1 MKPSI
6 RIKSIG
12 TKVSGEQFSALE
24 SRAHARNLTLSE
36 WVRAELLKTNEGGST
51 VTCEVLLAEVMASR
65 TILINLVYSISKGE
79 SMSAETMQELIRRT
93 DENKARRAQELLAE
107 TDPKN
112 KTEHSARTEA
122 QHEREN

>member
-6 RIKSIG
+6 RIKSVG
-12 TKVSGEQFSALE
+12 TKVSEEQFAALE
-24 SRAHARNLTLSE
+24 SRAHAQNLTLSE
-36 WVRAELLKTNEGGST
+36 WVRAELLNSNNGGGI
-51 VTCEVLLAEVMASR
+51 VPGEVLLAEIMASR

-79 SMSAETMQELIRRT
+79 SMTAETMQELIRRT

-107 TDPKN
+107 TDPRN
-112 KTEHSARTEA
+112 TTGHSARTEA